1 MKTNIIYL
9 QMTALFLTAALQGAL
24 AAETPFK
31 GSFHAV
37 ETDTA
42 QFPTLTVTGI
52 GAGNATQLGK
62 FTMTYDAVV
71 NLVTRAGIGS
81 FEFIAANG
89 DRVFADSLGQATPT
103 GTPNLVSIVEILP
116 ITGGTGRFADA
127 TGTVISTR
135 LLDQVTGDTSGSFD
149 GTIVIP

>member
-31 GSFHAV
+31 GSFQAV

-103 GTPNLVSIVEILP
+103 GTPNLVSIVEILT